1 MPVYRLIEQPVFPG
15 PELAEPDGL
24 LAVGGDLSP
33 RRLLLAYS
41 MGIFPWFNE
50 GDPILWWSP
59 DPRCILE
66 PDQLKISRSLA
77 KILRQGVFS
86 VTFDQ
91 AFDQVISACAR
102 LRLEG
107 GEGTWITDEMRQA
120 YCLLHELGYAHSVE
134 SWKEGKLEGGLYG
147 VCLGR
152 CFFGESMFHRK
163 ANASKVALVT
173 LAQRLQRHGFELIDC
188 QLPTPHLES
197 LGARQLPREEYL
209 RRLRQG
215 GVTPSTMPPA
225 GAFLQEGDM
234 SPPQD

>member
-1 MPVYRLIEQPVFPG
+1 MPVYSLIEQAVFPG

-91 AFDQVISACAR
+91 AFDQVISTCAR
-102 LRLEG
+102 LRREG
-107 GEGTWITDEMRQA
+107 GEGTWITEEMRQA
-120 YCLLHELGYAHSVE
+120 YCRLHELGYAHSVE
-134 SWKEGKLEGGLYG
+134 SWREGKLEGGLYG

-152 CFFGESMFHRK
+152 CFFGESMFHRA
-163 ANASKVALVT
+163 ANASKVALAT
-173 LAQRLQRHGFELIDC
+173 LAQHLQRQGFELIDC
-188 QLPTPHLES
+188 QLPTGHLES
-197 LGARQLPREEYL
+197 LGARALPREEYL
-209 RRLRQG
+209 RRLRHG
-215 GVTPSTMPPA
+215 GVVPSTMPPP
-225 GAFLQEGDM
+225 GEFL
-234 SPPQD
+234 